1 MQSQNSTRLSML
13 SINVSASHGPLNVT
27 SGMIWTTKGIDTLNP
42 TTIIATVPLYKFPSL
57 LLLYTLLIDTVQIF
71 ANTFHLSSKYSHM
84 KKKLFHELLVTLL
97 THQHDLIEFYLT
109 MAKTA
114 LEISQVI
121 TCSLGVT
128 YNVNVRHTK
137 SLMLWIRWSPMRFI
151 KVSLIKFIQE
161 FIVVVSGVISY
172 IRWEVS

>member
-1 MQSQNSTRLSML
+1 MQSHNSTRLSIL
-13 SINVSASHGPLNVT
+13 SINVSTSHCPLNVT
-27 SGMIWTTKGIDTLNP
+27 SGMIWATKAIDSLNP
-42 TTIIATVPLYKFPSL
+42 TTINATVPLHKFPSL

-71 ANTFHLSSKYSHM
+71 ANTFHLSPKYSHT
-84 KKKLFHELLVTLL
+84 KKSLFHELLVTLL
-97 THQHDLIEFYLT
+97 THQHCLIEFYLT
-109 MAKTA
+109 MAKT
-114 LEISQVI
+114 VI

-137 SLMLWIRWSPMRFI
+137 SLMFWIRWSPMQFI

>member
-84 KKKLFHELLVTLL
+84 KKKTFSWTTCNAFNASTRPYWILSNNGKDSIGNFSSNNLFT
-97 THQHDLIEFYLT
+97 
-109 MAKTA
+109 
-114 LEISQVI
+114 
-121 TCSLGVT
+121 
-128 YNVNVRHTK
+128 
-137 SLMLWIRWSPMRFI
+137 WSD
-151 KVSLIKFIQE
+151 V
-161 FIVVVSGVISY
+161 
-172 IRWEVS
+172 